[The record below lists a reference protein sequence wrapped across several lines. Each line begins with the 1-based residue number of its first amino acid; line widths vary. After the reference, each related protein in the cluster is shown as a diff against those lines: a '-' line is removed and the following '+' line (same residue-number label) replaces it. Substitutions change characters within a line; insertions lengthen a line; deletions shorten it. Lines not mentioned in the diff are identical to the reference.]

1 MAKTRGLRD
10 HSSVIGGHEGKQRP
24 FEASVFDA
32 SMRVVGRVHSTSA
45 LTVEGSVV
53 GPISA
58 DDLLI
63 VSKSGRVE
71 GDVAAREVVLH
82 GEVRGS
88 VDAGEKLEIQASAVV
103 QGDLHAPRL
112 TVGEGAVLH
121 GDVSTGKSGAERQQ
135 GAA

>member
-1 MAKTRGLRD
+1 MAKTNGWRPHL
-10 HSSVIGGHEGKQRP
+10 SVIGGHEGKQQP

-45 LTVEGSVV
+45 VTVEGSVI

-82 GEVRGS
+82 GEVHGS

-112 TVGEGAVLH
+112 VVGAGAVLR
-121 GDVSTGKSGAERQQ
+121 GDVSMAKSGAERQH